1 MSIFLEIF
9 IVRLAGRLKKIILYA
24 NTNQMISRI
33 FFFHRH
39 FFIEKKGV
47 YGCDSGECLISF

>member
-9 IVRLAGRLKKIILYA
+9 IVRLAGRLKKIILYV

-33 FFFHRH
+33 FFSPP
-39 FFIEKKGV
+39 FFYRKKMSV
-47 YGCDSGECLISF
+47 WL

>member
-33 FFFHRH
+33 FFFTAI
-39 FFIEKKGV
+39 FLSKKN
-47 YGCDSGECLISF
+47 ECMAVTPGNV